1 MYDQQLKML
10 ADFPFPQNKDE
21 LKRIV
26 DGKVEGLSEFD
37 LFYELFSAKRTIK
50 GAGLKSGSLSAEDEA
65 NLKLL
70 RNNIKYLQRTI
81 EPGNQRHLQISLSMR
96 SESLQKVLGC
106 MLAIYLEKS
115 NSAAA
120 GGKLSVESIRSEFEQ
135 SLACVTMVQHIDW
148 GPISSDLN
156 KAIIEFR
163 DSSAIDEIPSTHQLA
178 LYLFVTMDLLSS
190 KQRNLKRGGTPN
202 ISAIKTLLIQRFA
215 MQGGVDNGFGLSRLG
230 HVLGKIQRSF
240 NFDR

>member
-1 MYDQQLKML
+1 MHDQQLKL
-10 ADFPFPQNKDE
+10 LVDIPFPQNKDE
-21 LKRIV
+21 LKQIV
-26 DGKVEGLSEFD
+26 NGKVEGLSEFD
-37 LFYELFSAKRTIK
+37 LYFHLFSAKKTIK
-50 GAGLKSGSLSAEDEA
+50 DASLMRELLSMEDEA

-106 MLAIYLEKS
+106 MLSIYLEKS
-115 NSAAA
+115 NSPAA
-120 GGKLSVESIRSEFEQ
+120 GGKFSVESIRNEFEQ
-135 SLACVTMVQHIDW
+135 SLASVTVVQHVDW
-148 GPISSDLN
+148 GPVSSDLN

-190 KQRNLKRGGTPN
+190 KQRNLKRGGAPN

-230 HVLGKIQRSF
+230 HVLGKIQGSF